1 LLCNL
6 KGQQQR
12 SPALTLRPEAE
23 TVDRALA
30 KEISRDLS
38 LMMLAASI
46 AKTAIASLHAQHLNS
61 EKGRAGHRTDP
72 TTWAA
77 QHSTAQH
84 STAQHSRYI
93 QANGQ
98 HSTAYKSKQVDMSVV
113 SSSMAL
119 STANTAL
126 NPLHTSLDHSAK
138 RMEYSTTYTLHLT
151 DNAWPHFHTK
161 KTLKSHTQI
170 KFV

>member
-1 LLCNL
+1 MLCNL

-61 EKGRAGHRTDP
+61 GKGRAGHRTDP
-72 TTWAA
+72 TTWA
-77 QHSTAQH
+77 
-84 STAQHSRYI
+84 AQHSRYI